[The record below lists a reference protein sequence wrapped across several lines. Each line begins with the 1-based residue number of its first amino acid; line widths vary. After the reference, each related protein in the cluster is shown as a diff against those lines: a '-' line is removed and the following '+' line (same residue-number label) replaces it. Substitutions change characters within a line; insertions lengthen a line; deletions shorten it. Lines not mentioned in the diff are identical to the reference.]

1 MPGSFT
7 GGGLH
12 AFIVRAIK
20 KANDNLQ
27 ATFVA
32 AGAPLVASGQAEA
45 SIGGTMK
52 ALIDSVRKEEVKEH
66 VDVRSRLKVRVACAC
81 GA

>member
-1 MPGSFT
+1 MPGSYT

-27 ATFVA
+27 ATFA
-32 AGAPLVASGQAEA
+32 AGAPVVASGQAEA